1 MSRDASDQG
10 NGDRRNGD
18 RRNGERVLVLAPTGR
33 DSKAACALLE
43 QAGLP
48 CKSCSDIDEL
58 YCELDS
64 GGAGAAVIAEEAF
77 LGTEPA
83 RLFEWVSRQPPWS
96 DFPFVIL
103 TARHDDPRGRQHT
116 LRLIAK
122 LRNVTLQE
130 RPIQRV
136 TLISTV
142 QAALRARLRQYEA
155 AKYLAEREQAAK
167 RLEELVG
174 QRTRQLQEANDRL
187 TAAQESL
194 TMALEA
200 AQMRTWHLDLAEPR
214 SEAQGSP
221 KRNATSAAASSSSAS
236 LLARWSAAIGERLL
250 PEYEQAFA
258 EAFDEA
264 RDTGKFNLEARIMRA
279 DQEIRWA
286 VAEGRLYRDKRGNP
300 VRLAGT
306 IRDVTERR
314 QVEESLRQT
323 QKLEVIGQLTGGIAH
338 DFNNLLTAVL
348 GNIELASLRTRDQ
361 NQLGILRSAATA
373 AERGA
378 KLTSQLLAF
387 ARKQH
392 LAPRVVSL
400 NELVSSMGDLLLQ
413 TIGVTI
419 RIETVL
425 EKDLWA
431 VLIDPTQ
438 LELVILNLAINA
450 RDAMPHGGRLTVATK
465 NIGMSDPHRPAKLG
479 QQDYVAISVGDTG
492 SGMTQEVAAKA
503 FEPFFTTKAVG
514 QGTGLGLS
522 QVLGFAQ
529 QSGGEVRIDSRVG
542 QGTTIT
548 IFLPRSQEALP
559 RMIDEDRPVSHD
571 GKAATILV
579 VDDDP
584 AVRNLTI
591 QALETMNYR
600 VIEAENGRVA
610 LDLLRRNE
618 RIDLVLID
626 LVMPVMNGRQLA
638 TRIRA
643 ADPAR
648 AILFMTGYDDL
659 SGSDDPFAEAMVIKK
674 PFKLVELAAAVE
686 QALLHARRGEGPP
699 PWNVTPIRKS
709 GWNQ

>member
-1 MSRDASDQG
+1 LNRHGINPANS
-10 NGDRRNGD
+10 
-18 RRNGERVLVLAPTGR
+18 ERVLVLAPTGR
-33 DSKAACALLE
+33 DSRAACATIE
-43 QAGLP
+43 QAGFAAT
-48 CKSCSDIDEL
+48 SCAGIDGLRTEL
-58 YCELDS
+58 EA
-64 GGAGAAVIAEEAF
+64 GAGAAVIAEEAF
-77 LGTEPA
+77 LGA
-83 RLFEWVSRQPPWS
+83 DLADLFAWVEKQPPWS

-103 TARHDDPRGRQHT
+103 TTRRDDPRPRQQT
-116 LRLIAK
+116 LRLIAS

-130 RPIQRV
+130 RPLQAV
-136 TLISTV
+136 TLVSTV

-155 AKYLAEREQAAK
+155 ARYLAEREHVAS
-167 RLEELVG
+167 RLEELIG
-174 QRTRQLQEANDRL
+174 ERTRQLQDANNRL
-187 TAAQESL
+187 IAAQESL

-200 AQMRTWHLDLAEPR
+200 AQMRTWHLDLAGDREQSGR
-214 SEAQGSP
+214 RDLSDG
-221 KRNATSAAASSSSAS
+221 TAS
-236 LLARWSAAIGERLL
+236 LLERWSEAVDAALL
-250 PEYEQAFA
+250 PEDRQAFELAFEQAS
-258 EAFDEA
+258 
-264 RDTGKFNLEARIMRA
+264 DTGRFNLDARVLNGG
-279 DQEIRWA
+279 DEIRVLA
-286 VAEGRLYRDKRGNP
+286 AEGRLYRDEHGRP

-323 QKLEVIGQLTGGIAH
+323 QKLEVIGQLTGGVAH

-361 NQLGILRSAATA
+361 DVLRILHSAAAA

-413 TIGVTI
+413 TIGATI

-425 EKDLWA
+425 EKDLWP

-438 LELVILNLAINA
+438 LELVLLNLAINS
-450 RDAMPHGGRLTVATK
+450 RDAMPHGGRLTIATR
-465 NIGMSDPHRPAKLG
+465 NIGMTDPRRPAGLH
-479 QQDYVAISVGDTG
+479 QCEYVSIAVSDTG

-503 FEPFFTTKAVG
+503 FEPFFTTKPVG

-522 QVLGFAQ
+522 QVLGFAH
-529 QSGGEVRIDSRVG
+529 QSGGEVRIGSRLG
-542 QGTTIT
+542 RGTTIT
-548 IFLPRSQEALP
+548 ILLPQSRESLAP
-559 RMIDEDRPVSHD
+559 VVDEDRPVSH
-571 GKAATILV
+571 GGRAATILV

-584 AVRNLTI
+584 AVRSLTV
-591 QALETMNYR
+591 QALETVNYR

-610 LDLLRRNE
+610 LKLFREHDD
-618 RIDLVLID
+618 IDLALID
-626 LVMPVMNGRQLA
+626 LVMPLMNGRQLA
-638 TRIRA
+638 TLIRA
-643 ADPAR
+643 ADPER

-659 SGSDDPFAEAMVIKK
+659 SGTDDRFAEEMVIKK

-686 QALLHARRGEGPP
+686 QALSGRDDRASP

-709 GWNQ
+709 KRNQ